1 MQTNL
6 SYIAIAISICT
17 FIFTILI
24 DLKSSIQ
31 ASLKQRYLNKLSD
44 LYLKKMLLAC
54 YIRLYD
60 DEAKL
65 RSKFDRDIGLIKLK
79 EAFFIEKLTK
89 IIADFREVQSKRI
102 FFSNTVEDKIE
113 LLEIILNVSS
123 CNLKLSSLDEII
135 YHGTVA
141 YSQALYLEKLMKE
154 IQIYMNITDASQIK
168 KIQI

>member
-54 YIRLYD
+54 YLRLND
-60 DEAKL
+60 HEMKF
-65 RSKFDRDIGLIKLK
+65 RFQFDRDTGFIKLK

-89 IIADFREVQSKRI
+89 IIADLREVQSKRI
-102 FFSNTVEDKIE
+102 FFSKRLEKKIE

-135 YHGTVA
+135 YRDNTA
-141 YSQALYLEKLMKE
+141 YFEVLYLEKLMTE
-154 IQIYMNITDASQIK
+154 IQIYMNITDDSQIK
-168 KIQI
+168 QIEI

>member
-44 LYLKKMLLAC
+44 LYLKKILLAC
-54 YIRLYD
+54 YIRIYD
-60 DEAKL
+60 DEAKF
-65 RSKFDRDIGLIKLK
+65 RSEFDRNIGLIKLK

-89 IIADFREVQSKRI
+89 VISDLREVQSKRI
-102 FFSNTVEDKIE
+102 FFSKKLEKKIE

-135 YHGTVA
+135 YHGNTA
-141 YSQALYLEKLMKE
+141 YFQALYLEELLKE
-154 IQIYMNITDASQIK
+154 IQIYMDITDASQIQQI
-168 KIQI
+168 KI

>member
-44 LYLKKMLLAC
+44 LYLKKILLAC

-60 DEAKL
+60 DEAKF
-65 RSKFDRDIGLIKLK
+65 RFQFQRDTGLIKLK

-89 IIADFREVQSKRI
+89 IIADLREVQSKRI
-102 FFSNTVEDKIE
+102 FFSKKLEKKIE

-135 YHGTVA
+135 YKGNVA
-141 YSQALYLEKLMKE
+141 FSEVLYLKKLLEE
-154 IQIYMNITDASQIK
+154 IQIYMNIIEVSQIK
-168 KIQI
+168 QIEI